1 LFDSYEDL
9 LGTIFEPGTLPE
21 PPGEESLCMHDL
33 IYSFRMLRKRPSFTV
48 VAVLTL
54 ALAIGAS
61 TALFSIV
68 NVVVLNPFPY
78 KDPSRLFFVRQS
90 LPKLG
95 VTEQLRSSGPEF
107 VDFTKSGIFERVAAV
122 ETVSRNLT
130 GSDEPE
136 RVAAAKVSTEFFNLL
151 GIEPLL
157 GRTIAPNEQGPNGE
171 RVLVISYALWQ
182 RRFGGDKAV
191 FGRKVLLD
199 DEPFTI
205 VGVMPPQF
213 RFEESQAWFPFPFD
227 FAQIA
232 RDGRAYLILART
244 SSATTEQQ
252 ANAAL
257 ANLARQNE
265 HDFAGT
271 NQEYA
276 GRAIYLQSLGQYYF
290 GPVRRALFILLGA
303 VGLVLLIACANIA
316 NLLLARSMN
325 RSHEIAIR
333 NAMGASRARI
343 IRQMLVES
351 AVLGLLGGGLGLL
364 IASWGTRLLFNLIP
378 TGVLPSGVAVT
389 MNVQVLLF
397 TLVVSLVTAF
407 IFGLWPAIQGSR
419 TQTREAL
426 QAASQRATAGVGV
439 RFAQSVL
446 VVVEVA
452 LSLIL
457 LVMAGLMIRSFAKLT
472 NIDPGMS
479 TANVM
484 SMRLNRSPAK
494 SKDGSQ
500 NAIFFQR
507 VIDRVKT
514 LPGIEAAGV
523 ASHMPFVYTE
533 DWPITVES
541 VANAGA
547 QTQSIDTRTV
557 SADYFNTM
565 QIPLAGGQFFSVE
578 DGPQAA
584 PVVVVNQAM
593 ANHYRPSQ
601 DPFGKKIKIGNADSK
616 SPWFTV
622 KGVVKDSAQAA
633 LDQEIRP
640 EIYFALGQ
648 MAGRY
653 RRMNLAVRTSVDPKT
668 TVAAI
673 QSAIR
678 EVDKD
683 QPVYQIQTIDELI
696 GDSVGTRRFALTIL
710 ILFAVLALVLAV
722 SGIYGVISYSVTQ
735 RTQEIGIRMALGA
748 KATDVLRLVLVQFM
762 RLTVIGVA
770 LGLVAAYVLTRLM
783 TSLLFGVTATDITT
797 FVLVPISLSLVA
809 LVACLIPARRATRVD
824 PLVALRYE

>member
-1 LFDSYEDL
+1 
-9 LGTIFEPGTLPE
+9 
-21 PPGEESLCMHDL
+21 MHDL
-33 IYSFRMLRKRPSFTV
+33 IYCFRMLRKRPSFTV

-90 LPKLG
+90 LPKIG
-95 VTEQLRSSGPEF
+95 VQEQLRVSGPEF
-107 VDFTKSGIFERVAAV
+107 LDLEKSGVFERVAAV

-136 RVAAAKVSTEFFNLL
+136 RVAAAKVSTEFFNIL
-151 GIEPLL
+151 GIEPVL
-157 GRTIAPNEQGPNGE
+157 GRTIAANEQGPNGE
-171 RVLVISYALWQ
+171 RVLVISHGLWQ
-182 RRFGGDKAV
+182 RRFGGDKGV
-191 FGRKVLLD
+191 LGQKVALD

-205 VGVMPPQF
+205 IGVMPPQF
-213 RFEESQAWFPFPFD
+213 RYEESQAWFPFPFD
-227 FAQIA
+227 FGQRP
-232 RDGRAYLILART
+232 RDGRAFLILARI
-244 SSATTEQQ
+244 SSTTTEQQ
-252 ANAAL
+252 VNAAL

-265 HDFAGT
+265 QDFGGT
-271 NQEYA
+271 IQEYA
-276 GRAIYLQSLGQYYF
+276 GRGIYLQSLPQFYF
-290 GPVRRALFILLGA
+290 GSVRRALFILLGA

-316 NLLLARSMN
+316 NLLLAKSMS

-333 NAMGASRARI
+333 NAMGASRGRI
-343 IRQMLVES
+343 IRQMLIES
-351 AVLGLLGGGLGLL
+351 AVVGLLGGGLGLL
-364 IASWGTRLLFNLIP
+364 IASWGTKLLFNLIP
-378 TGVLPSGVAVT
+378 TGILPTGVEVA

-397 TLVVSLVTAF
+397 TLAVSLITAF

-419 TQTREAL
+419 VQTREAL
-426 QAASQRATAGVGV
+426 QTASQRATAGVGA
-439 RFAQSVL
+439 RRAQSVL
-446 VVVEVA
+446 VIAEVA

-479 TANVM
+479 TGNVM
-484 SMRLNRSPAK
+484 SMRINRSPAK
-494 SKDGSQ
+494 SNDGAL
-500 NAIFFQR
+500 NRIFFQQ

-514 LPGIEAAGV
+514 VPGIEAVGV
-523 ASHMPFVYTE
+523 ASHMPFGSTE
-533 DWPITVES
+533 EFPITVES

-565 QIPLAGGQFFSVE
+565 QIPLAGGQFFSTE
-578 DGPQAA
+578 DGPQSA
-584 PVVVVNQAM
+584 PVVIVNQSM
-593 ANHYRPSQ
+593 VNRYWSNQ
-601 DPFGKKIKIGNADSK
+601 DPLGKKIKIGNADSK
-616 SPWFTV
+616 SPWFAV
-622 KGVVKDSAQAA
+622 KGVVKDSAQLT
-633 LDQEIRP
+633 LDRETRP

-648 MAGRY
+648 MAWRY
-653 RRMNLAVRTSVDPKT
+653 RRMNLAVRTSVDPKST
-668 TVAAI
+668 LTAI

-683 QPVYQIQTIDELI
+683 QPVYQIQTIDELMR
-696 GDSVGTRRFALTIL
+696 DSIGTRRFALTIL

-748 KATDVLRLVLVQFM
+748 KGGDVLRLVLGQFM

-770 LGLVAAYVLTRLM
+770 LGLVSAYALTRLM
-783 TSLLFGVTATDITT
+783 TSLLFGVTATDLTT
-797 FVLVPISLSLVA
+797 FVLVPVVLLVVA